1 MRLKFWGTAGSF
13 GLYNP
18 ERARYGCNTLCL
30 QIRSDCL
37 PPGHHLYVDSGT
49 GIIAASRE
57 FLRLEGRAVVIL
69 QTHHH
74 LDHILG
80 FPGSMFPY
88 LKDTAVTFVG
98 PGEYGK
104 GSREALATIMNP
116 PLFPVPFAEVASHID
131 QHVIEMPLTEVIAFH
146 PVRGM
151 TILSLEDYER
161 RLQRGGGVTFGSG
174 AVPANQCLVVRM
186 TRTNHPEKTIGYRF
200 EEGSTGRV
208 LATLFDHE
216 NVDSVSQAL
225 RDHTRD
231 ADLLV
236 QDCQYDMKVYCG
248 ERGSWGHGDPH
259 GVRRIAQEGQVR
271 AVALIH
277 HDPFA
282 VDKDIESHV
291 EECRTC
297 VADDPLKIPVF
308 AAGDYLE
315 VEVGDP
321 KTYPS

>member
-1 MRLKFWGTAGSF
+1 MRVKFWGTAGSF
-13 GLYNP
+13 SLFGA
-18 ERARYGCNTLCL
+18 ERTRYGCNTLCL
-30 QIRSDCL
+30 EIRSDCL
-37 PPGHHLYVDSGT
+37 PPGHHLYVDSGS
-49 GIIAASRE
+49 GIIAASRD
-57 FLRLEGRAVVIL
+57 FLRREGRAVVIL

-74 LDHILG
+74 LDHIIG

-104 GSREALATIMNP
+104 GTREAVATIMNP
-116 PLFPVPFAEVASHID
+116 PLFPVPFPEVASHID
-131 QHVIEMPLTEVIAFH
+131 QHVVDLPSTEVIAFH
-146 PVRGM
+146 PVHGM
-151 TILSLEDYER
+151 VVRSIEEYER
-161 RLQRGGGVTFGSG
+161 RLQRGDGVQFASG
-174 AVPANQCLVVRM
+174 TVPASQCLIVRM

-200 EEGSTGRV
+200 EEGPTGRV

-216 NVDSVSQAL
+216 NVDSVSQTL
-225 RDHTRD
+225 REHTRD
-231 ADLLV
+231 ADLLI

-248 ERGSWGHGDPH
+248 ERGSWGHGDPE
-259 GVRRIAQEGQVR
+259 GVRRIARQGTVK

-282 VDKDIESHV
+282 TDEEIDGHA
-291 EECRTC
+291 EECRC
-297 VADDPLKIPVF
+297 VGTEDQLDVPVF

-321 KTYPS
+321 KTYPT